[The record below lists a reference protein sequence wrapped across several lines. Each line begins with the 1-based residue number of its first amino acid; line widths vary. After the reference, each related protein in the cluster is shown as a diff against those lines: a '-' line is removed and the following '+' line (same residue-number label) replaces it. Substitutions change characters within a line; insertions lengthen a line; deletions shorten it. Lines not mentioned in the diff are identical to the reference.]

1 MSNILN
7 VKEDANV
14 LSFVGE
20 PMNIVAKSTNFYLKF
35 NLSDDWANSP
45 LVSVIFDFEGRR
57 EYVDLDDNFICQI
70 PPTESPKILFCLTAE
85 PNSQS
90 KISSTILSL
99 DVVDTGDTNLE
110 GVEEYQEAHG
120 KLIGII
126 DEIQKA
132 YTEGVK
138 LAKHAITA
146 DEAIH
151 AISADSAITATTA
164 TKALSA
170 EEATH
175 AESADNATD
184 SEHATNAEMATYAK
198 GSDNAKQAEHA
209 VRADSATN
217 ASMAT
222 KALSAEKATHAES
235 ADKAT
240 NAEYAD
246 NATYATSAGSAI
258 ASTSAKSAETA
269 DYATVAGISQTQVS
283 LTGDESIDGIKT
295 FNAPPNTSGAEQAT
309 TKFKT
314 SNGGSIIIGK
324 EGKNSGTMLRFDQV
338 DGTPRLK
345 FRSSA
350 TAGYMVWEQPEKGA
364 NLAIDLGKE
373 GEDYR
378 RILMPS
384 KGGTLVINS
393 DLTNVSN
400 KLTTLDE
407 RAVKTSGDQTI
418 NGKKTFVDDLTI
430 GGNLNVT
437 GTTTTV
443 DSTTLQVKDKLIEVA
458 HGNMTSL
465 TTPAGIV
472 ASKYNGEQDGALVFD
487 NTGTAYVGDVSI
499 NSNGDID
506 VENSDLQALATREDL
521 TSGNL
526 PQWDE
531 TKKTFVDSGTS
542 VSEIN
547 TNLNSKQPKLDED
560 QLSAVNSGISAD
572 RVSIYEGY
580 ASAISARYKKP
591 FSGIP
596 KADLD
601 SEVRD
606 SLGKADTALQ
616 EHQDISGK
624 INSSGDTF
632 TGAVNFKEKDGECIN
647 FGTQFYINGNNGSS
661 TLLGADGQKTY
672 LGMPAREMYL
682 RGNKTRPYYNGS
694 DLALKSD
701 IPTKVSELSNDNGYI
716 TSEGVPTYLS
726 ELTNDS
732 GYITSSG
739 VPTKTSQLAN
749 DSGYITSEGVP
760 TKLSELTNDSGYTTN
775 TGTITGIKM
784 NGEAKGTVGV
794 VDLGTVITDVSDK
807 ANISDVT
814 ALTTR
819 VNTAETNIS
828 KANEK
833 IGGLGNPNLLYNSR
847 FFVNQ
852 RASSKYTRSG
862 TDIYTADRWILMNGN
877 GTFAPNT
884 KKLVGTD
891 ETASTIL
898 CQWVEDSKDLLLGNK
913 ISISAVINDVYYSGS
928 ATLADTVT
936 EDYYLDLVEKDE
948 FILRLYVRKTG
959 KLVGVQF
966 VVENGV
972 TITIDKVKL
981 EISDFATMYSD
992 RPITEDT
999 VLCQRYYQK
1008 IRAYAVGYA
1017 KSETQI
1023 LFFVPTSTPYRN
1035 TKTIT
1040 VSTAP
1045 KVIKDGELVTVD
1057 SFAISDAVSNGII
1070 LTATGSGF
1078 ATNSAYFLA
1087 NGFIKIDGEFY

>member
-7 VKEDANV
+7 VKEDSNV

-35 NLSDDWANSP
+35 DLSDDWANSP

-57 EYVDLDDNFICQI
+57 EYVDLDDNFTCQI

-110 GVEEYQEAHG
+110 GVEEYQGAHG

-132 YTEGVK
+132 YTEGVN

-146 DEAIH
+146 DEATH

-175 AESADNATD
+175 S
-184 SEHATNAEMATYAK
+184 
-198 GSDNAKQAEHA
+198 
-209 VRADSATN
+209 
-217 ASMAT
+217 
-222 KALSAEKATHAES
+222 ES

-240 NAEYAD
+240 SAEYAD

-295 FNAPPNTSGAEQAT
+295 FNAPQNTSGTEQTT

-364 NLAIDLGKE
+364 NLAIDLGEE

-384 KGGTLVINS
+384 KSGTLAVNS

-418 NGKKTFVDDLTI
+418 NGKKIFVDDLTI
-430 GGNLNVT
+430 GGNLNVA

-443 DSTTLQVKDKLIEVA
+443 NSTNLQVKDKLIEVA
-458 HGNMTSL
+458 HGNVSSL
-465 TTPAGIV
+465 ATPAGIV

-531 TKKTFVDSGTS
+531 AKKTFVDSGTS

-547 TNLNSKQPKLDED
+547 TNLNSKQAQLDED
-560 QLSAVNSGISAD
+560 QLRAVNSGISAD
-572 RVSIYEGY
+572 RVSVYEGY

-606 SLGKADTALQ
+606 SLEKADTALQ

-682 RGNKTRPYYNGS
+682 RGNKTRPYYNDS

-716 TSEGVPTYLS
+716 TSEGVPTKLS

-739 VPTKTSQLAN
+739 VPTKISQL
-749 DSGYITSEGVP
+749 D
-760 TKLSELTNDSGYTTN
+760 NDSGYTTN

-784 NGEAKGTVGV
+784 NGEAKGTAGV

-833 IGGLGNPNLLYNSR
+833 IGGLGNHNLLYNSR

-852 RASSKYTRSG
+852 RASSKYTRNG

-966 VVENGV
+966 VVEKGV